1 MNPTPA
7 LLPTHPS
14 VHASTRTP
22 GPLAAAR
29 LSTHLALTLVL
40 LAACADDPA
49 RTPAPAT
56 PRADAGP
63 LGDAAAPALDAALAD
78 ASLDAGLADAASSP
92 DAGPPEQ
99 TYSLPP
105 GSCFTFATATV
116 EVSQGGQSCGDVL
129 ALAGVN
135 VDLVADEDSLCLF
148 PGTFRALSAVP
159 TDDRGCVWSRYVE
172 GLDRL
177 IDRGMLVR
185 DASGARYRVH
195 LDDNNPT
202 LVFAFDRLE

>member
-14 VHASTRTP
+14 VRASTRAP
-22 GPLAAAR
+22 WPLTAAR
-29 LSTHLALTLVL
+29 LSTHLALALAL

-49 RTPAPAT
+49 RAPTPAT

-63 LGDAAAPALDAALAD
+63 LGDAATPARDAALAD
-78 ASLDAGLADAASSP
+78 ASLDAGLADAAPSP

-116 EVSQGGQSCGDVL
+116 EVSQRGQSCGDVL

-148 PGTFRALSAVP
+148 PGTLRALSAVP
-159 TDDRGCVWSRYVE
+159 ADDRGCVWSRYVE

-195 LDDNNPT
+195 IQDNNPT
-202 LVFAFDRLE
+202 LVFAFDRLD

>member
-1 MNPTPA
+1 MHPTSVP
-7 LLPTHPS
+7 LPTHTS
-14 VHASTRTP
+14 VRASTRAP
-22 GPLAAAR
+22 WPLTAAR
-29 LSTHLALTLVL
+29 LSTPLALALAL
-40 LAACADDPA
+40 LAGCADDPA
-49 RTPAPAT
+49 RAPAPAT

-63 LGDAAAPALDAALAD
+63 LADAAVLPLDASLAD
-78 ASLDAGLADAASSP
+78 ASLDAGLADAAPSP
-92 DAGPPEQ
+92 DAGPAEQ

-105 GSCFTFATATV
+105 GSCFTFATAMV
-116 EVSQGGQSCGDVL
+116 EASQGGQSCGDVL

-135 VDLVADEDSLCLF
+135 VDLVADADSLCLF

-159 TDDRGCVWSRYVE
+159 TDDRGCFWARYVE

-185 DASGARYRVH
+185 DTAGARYRVH
-195 LDDNNPT
+195 IHDNNPT

>member
-1 MNPTPA
+1 VA
-7 LLPTHPS
+7 
-14 VHASTRTP
+14 
-22 GPLAAAR
+22 
-29 LSTHLALTLVL
+29 LALAL

-49 RTPAPAT
+49 RTPAPST

-63 LGDAAAPALDAALAD
+63 RGDAAAPT
-78 ASLDAGLADAASSP
+78 LDAGLADAGLVSADAGLADAAPSP

-116 EVSQGGQSCGDVL
+116 EASQGGQSCGDVL
-129 ALAGVN
+129 ALAGIN

-159 TDDRGCVWSRYVE
+159 TEDRGCSWARYVE

-185 DASGARYRVH
+185 DATGARYRVH
-195 LDDNNPT
+195 LHDNNPT